1 MTPPFSA
8 PARKFRCRYR
18 PRQGPAR
25 GRAPVQ
31 RRRSGSA
38 MLRTPRAALIPTTSG
53 AGPGSAFPAPPHEDV
68 RQGAAVSRC
77 ILGPAPQRGRRGKVP
92 PHTIRRARDRS
103 LPTDSATREAER
115 RPFPAQKSPRPT
127 SSPVVAPG
135 SARPRLTGR
144 YAAKV
149 QKRRPPMSATT
160 AATTFMTGSPR
171 QAAARPLSFA
181 GQVPNRI
188 KLSAQ
193 SIFLKDHFFI
203 I

>member
-1 MTPPFSA
+1 MPPAAKPGEGRPCNAAA
-8 PARKFRCRYR
+8 PAPRCSTLPA
-18 PRQGPAR
+18 PRSSPQHR
-25 GRAPVQ
+25 VRASVQ
-31 RRRSGSA
+31 LSPPQPERRRPS
-38 MLRTPRAALIPTTSG
+38 
-53 AGPGSAFPAPPHEDV
+53 E
-68 RQGAAVSRC
+68 AAVSRC

-92 PHTIRRARDRS
+92 PHTIRPAR
-103 LPTDSATREAER
+103 ER
-115 RPFPAQKSPRPT
+115 RHPCLCSSGSRTPPFSRAKSHPRPK